1 MEINIVTNSNIINI
15 VKKSKYFRISLG
27 YVSTVDLNGDR
38 KLNDKDKFSYHYN
51 NLYKTTIY
59 GQGRIGNI
67 SFYADHHILD
77 DVLAVYMGD
86 DLEEF
91 VFDLD
96 ISILSSKGVD
106 FYLGHILKE
115 TEIEY
120 ERRSAERKLR
130 VLEKTKKGDASK
142 LMNSPGQVS
151 YEDIKAYMEEQRK
164 NRQL

>member
-1 MEINIVTNSNIINI
+1 MEINIVTNSNVINI
-15 VKKSKYFRISLG
+15 VKRSKHFQISLG
-27 YVSTVDLNGDR
+27 YVSTVDSGGSR
-38 KLNDKDKFSYHYN
+38 KLNDKDKFSYYYN
-51 NLYKTTIY
+51 NLYNTTIY

-67 SFYADHHILD
+67 SFYSDHYIFD

-86 DLEEF
+86 NLEEF
-91 VFDLD
+91 IFELD
-96 ISILSSKGVD
+96 TTILNSKGVD

-120 ERRSAERKLR
+120 ERRSNEKELR
-130 VLEKTKKGDASK
+130 VLEKAKKGDAAK
-142 LMNSPGQVS
+142 LLNNPGEVS